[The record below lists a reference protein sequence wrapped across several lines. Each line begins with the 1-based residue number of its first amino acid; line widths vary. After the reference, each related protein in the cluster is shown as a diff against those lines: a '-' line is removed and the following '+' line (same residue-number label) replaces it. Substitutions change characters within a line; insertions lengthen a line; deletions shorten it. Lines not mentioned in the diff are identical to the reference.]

1 MDVYRIQT
9 NIKKI
14 FEVRNHAGNLV
25 DPSGLTFSVRKP
37 DSSVETIPMSDP
49 RVTRVSEGI
58 YQLVIELNMQG
69 TWSINAQSYDPT
81 VSITQEVYC
90 DSRH

>member
-14 FEVRNHAGNLV
+14 FEIRNHAGNLV
-25 DPSGLTFSVRKP
+25 DPAGLTFSVRKP
-37 DSSVETIPMSDP
+37 DGSTETIAMTDP
-49 RVTRVSEGI
+49 RVTKVSVGI
-58 YQLVIELNMQG
+58 YQLVVELNMQG

-81 VSITQEVYC
+81 VSSTQEIYC
-90 DSRH
+90 DARH